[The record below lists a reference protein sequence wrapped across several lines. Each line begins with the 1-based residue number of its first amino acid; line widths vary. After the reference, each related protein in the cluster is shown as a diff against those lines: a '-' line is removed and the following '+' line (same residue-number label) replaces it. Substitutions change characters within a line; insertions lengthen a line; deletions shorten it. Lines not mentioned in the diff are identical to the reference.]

1 MKRIILFTAMILT
14 VVLLASCGDSGDPRF
29 AADEYLEAY
38 DQNRNL
44 PPIFDGLCKS
54 GDTFYICTHSGKVL
68 LQLFDG
74 KSGMSMPLCIKPEC
88 THTDDSCNAVLSG
101 YANGLSV
108 YEGRLYWAGVSNDF
122 NYAVY
127 SESLDGTGR
136 QI

>member
-1 MKRIILFTAMILT
+1 MKRIILFAAMILMMT
-14 VVLLASCGDSGDPRF
+14 LLASCGDSGDPRF

-88 THTDDSCNAVLSG
+88 HP
-101 YANGLSV
+101 Y
-108 YEGRLYWAGVSNDF
+108 R
-122 NYAVY
+122 
-127 SESLDGTGR
+127 
-136 QI
+136 